1 MSCHVKPSSHSGSI
15 INFHT
20 LALRLATQKLKLF
33 TSHFSQGLSNV
44 KTNLLYK
51 NLFLNYTL
59 NMSALHREVV
69 NENDC
74 VNSIKTLCTKERSTE
89 PKDLLHVHFSILYIA
104 NHIYCSALQCM

>member
-51 NLFLNYTL
+51 ILFLNYTL

-74 VNSIKTLCTKERSTE
+74 GIQSKHFALKRDRPN
-89 PKDLLHVHFSILYIA
+89 PKIYCMFTSLFSI
-104 NHIYCSALQCM
+104 